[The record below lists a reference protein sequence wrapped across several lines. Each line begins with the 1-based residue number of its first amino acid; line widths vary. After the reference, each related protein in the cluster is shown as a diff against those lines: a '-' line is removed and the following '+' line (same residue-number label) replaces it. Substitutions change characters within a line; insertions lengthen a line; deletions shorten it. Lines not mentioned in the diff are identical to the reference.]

1 MIDELWHGGP
11 RFVES
16 EGVYRIGTDSVL
28 LAYFAYSSC
37 ANKKILAADLGSGS
51 GILSILLATL
61 NPKLTIDAIELQSEA
76 VVNSKENAKLS
87 GVSDRVNV
95 IESDIRK
102 HRECLKSGVYD
113 LVVTNPPYYA
123 VSSGALSDNLNR
135 ATSRSEITC
144 SLDDVIKA
152 ASYLT
157 RWGGSFSLVH
167 KPERLSDTFRT
178 MYKYGFEPKRL
189 RTVQNKVNSEPNLML
204 VEGRRGGKPSLKFE
218 APLILRNDDGSDS
231 DEIQRIYHRGNY
243 GRN

>member
-37 ANKKILAADLGSGS
+37 ANKKIFAADLGSGS

-61 NPKLTIDAIELQSEA
+61 NQSLTVDAIELQSEA
-76 VVNSKENAKLS
+76 VINSRENARLS

-102 HRECLKSGVYD
+102 HREYLKSGIYD
-113 LVVTNPPYYA
+113 LVVANPPYYA
-123 VSSGALSDNLNR
+123 VSAGALSDNLCR
-135 ATSRSEITC
+135 ATSRSEIAC
-144 SLDDVIKA
+144 SLDDIIKA

-167 KPERLSDTFRT
+167 KPERLSDAFRT
-178 MYKYGFEPKRL
+178 MYKYGFEPKRM
-189 RTVQNKVNSEPNLML
+189 RAVQNKVTSEPNLIL
-204 VEGRRGGKPSLKFE
+204 VEARRGGKPSLKFE
-218 APLILRNDDGSDS
+218 APLILRNDDDTDS
-231 DEIQRIYHRGNY
+231 DEIQKIYHRGNY

>member
-1 MIDELWHGGP
+1 MIDELWLGGP

-37 ANKKILAADLGSGS
+37 ANKEILAADLGSGS

-61 NPKLTIDAIELQSEA
+61 NPSLTIDAIELQPEA
-76 VVNSKENAKLS
+76 VINSGENARLS

-95 IESDIRK
+95 IESDIRN
-102 HRECLKSGVYD
+102 HREFLKSGIYD
-113 LVVTNPPYYA
+113 LVVANPPYYA
-123 VSSGALSDNLNR
+123 VSAGALSDNISR

-144 SLDDVIKA
+144 SLDDVVKA

-178 MYKYGFEPKRL
+178 MDKYGFEPKRM
-189 RTVQNKVNSEPNLML
+189 RAVQNKANSEPNLIL

-218 APLILRNDDGSDS
+218 APLILRNDDDTDS
-231 DEIQRIYHRGNY
+231 DEVIKMYRRDI
-243 GRN
+243 